1 MEDNLKRLNKFI
13 GETGFCSRREAD
25 KLIEE
30 GRVTLNGEIPLM
42 GTKVTPDDE
51 VRIDGKLI
59 REKNE
64 KPVYLAFNK
73 PPGIECT
80 TNLEVDGNIVDY
92 INYPKRIFPIG
103 RLDKA
108 SEGLIFMTNDGD
120 IVNKILRARNNHEK
134 EYVVTVKQ
142 PISDRFIFRMGN
154 GIPILDTVTNKCKVE
169 QISKFVFKIIL
180 TQGLNRQIRRMCE
193 YLGYDVVA
201 LKRIRIINISL
212 DVPLGRHRDL
222 TDAEIVELNQ
232 LIEPSTKTEEG
243 SYVKPVSPRAPM
255 CQRPDR
261 NSSSERPSDSRP
273 SFLRR
278 SESTDSGDSRDY
290 RNSRDDRGSRDRRE
304 SREGG
309 NRESNRG
316 TFQPRDNR
324 TSRDSGDSKYNDRA
338 NFRPRDNRDSGEKDR
353 GTFQP
358 RNNRDSRDDDRGNF
372 QSRDSRDSRES
383 REPLDDN
390 RSNSQQRESQTPSG
404 NQSRKAEYIKKD
416 DPRYK
421 NKGEY

>member
-25 KLIEE
+25 KLIED

-42 GTKVTPDDE
+42 GTKITPDDE

-169 QISKFVFKIIL
+169 QISKFVFKIVL
-180 TQGLNRQIRRMCE
+180 TQGLNRQIRRMTE
-193 YLGYDVVA
+193 YLGYDVTA

-222 TDAEIVELNQ
+222 TEAEITELNQ

-243 SYVKPVSPRAPM
+243 SYQKPVSPRAPM
-255 CQRPDR
+255 RQRPDR
-261 NSSSERPSDSRP
+261 PSSSSRKIEPRQNSPFRSSENRDSEP
-273 SFLRR
+273 
-278 SESTDSGDSRDY
+278 RDY

-304 SREGG
+304 SRDTGSRYPRDTRNSG
-309 NRESNRG
+309 YSSNDDRDSRESQESRY
-316 TFQPRDNR
+316 PSDNR
-324 TSRDSGDSKYNDRA
+324 DRRDSRDS
-338 NFRPRDNRDSGEKDR
+338 RDNRDIKESRDS
-353 GTFQP
+353 
-358 RNNRDSRDDDRGNF
+358 NRD
-372 QSRDSRDSRES
+372 SRDSRDSNRDNFTP
-383 REPLDDN
+383 REP
-390 RSNSQQRESQTPSG
+390 QAPSG
-404 NQSRKAEYIKKD
+404 NQPRKAEYIKKD

-421 NKGEY
+421 NKGDY